1 MEELNVKSL
10 INENMIPRV
19 LIIVFP
25 TFDSINN
32 NVVHKET
39 RHLQANLMYCDND
52 ICYYDFN
59 NGEYIYINTRN
70 LINYVEKRNCKS
82 EKLNML
88 GLFLFNK
95 DYNGSI
101 IGKISDNYNKYNSV
115 KMNCFI
121 NSNFKEHLISEA
133 NNNFILLHY
142 LENIYDGEKLK
153 EYLSNQELINI
164 DNTIEDFYIYT
175 NKYDSD
181 DIIQDYIDKYDSVGI
196 INWLVGFTNTEDLIK
211 NIKGIENEAQLS

>member
-1 MEELNVKSL
+1 MEELNIKSL

-19 LIIVFP
+19 LIIAFP
-25 TFDSINN
+25 TFDFINN

-39 RHLQANLMYCDND
+39 QHLQANLMYCDND

-82 EKLNML
+82 EKLNIL

-101 IGKISDNYNKYNSV
+101 IEKISDDYNKYNSI
-115 KMNCFI
+115 KMNSFVD
-121 NSNFKEHLISEA
+121 SDFKKYLISES
-133 NNNFILLHY
+133 NIFFRY
-142 LENIYDGEKLK
+142 LVNICDNEKLK
-153 EYLSNQELINI
+153 EYLSNQELIDI

-175 NKYDSD
+175 NKYDSES
-181 DIIQDYIDKYDSVGI
+181 IIQDYIDKYDSAGI
-196 INWLVGFTNTEDLIK
+196 IKWFVGLTNTEDLIK
-211 NIKGIENEAQLS
+211 NIKETENETQLS